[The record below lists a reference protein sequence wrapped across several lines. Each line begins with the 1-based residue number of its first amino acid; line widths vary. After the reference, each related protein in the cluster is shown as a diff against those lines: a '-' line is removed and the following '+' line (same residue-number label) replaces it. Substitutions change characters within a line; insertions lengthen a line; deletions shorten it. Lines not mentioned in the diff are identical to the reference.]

1 MVLTLW
7 GAYIKLKS
15 PEIMYAIDSKQIND
29 QSLHMYSKNF
39 VSKIILLLLCRGFPD
54 NSVKNPPAM
63 QETPVQILGWK
74 RSSGY
79 PLQYS

>member
-39 VSKIILLLLCRGFPD
+39 MFLK
-54 NSVKNPPAM
+54 
-63 QETPVQILGWK
+63 
-74 RSSGY
+74 
-79 PLQYS
+79 